1 MKSGGLPDILPTV
14 ATLFWVSLKVV
25 AICYTCVEMCIMQLR
40 YKYHTE
46 NISIREDLLRKKVV
60 SFDLDNTDDFL
71 NYASLNF
78 AKLFFV
84 VKFVHF

>member
-14 ATLFWVSLKVV
+14 ATLFRVSLKVV

-60 SFDLDNTDDFL
+60 SFQALL
-71 NYASLNF
+71 EL
-78 AKLFFV
+78 AKKSHPFNKNGIL
-84 VKFVHF
+84 